1 MSCRNVSEMLS
12 FAGSPCL
19 PMFAAGEVTGLDLRL
34 SLLEADLDA
43 ALEDA
48 GLVGCRRDLAKGR

>member
-1 MSCRNVSEMLS
+1 
-12 FAGSPCL
+12 
-19 PMFAAGEVTGLDLRL
+19 MFAAGEVTGLDLRL